1 MTENQTET
9 ESNTD
14 ESASRPL
21 EIGGLAGAFGT
32 TDHKKIGR
40 LYIFFGLTGGLLSLI
55 LHFLLRLERISI
67 GDTTVLDF
75 GSSNQYFQTWS
86 LSRTSLL
93 FFCVVPLILGLATY
107 LIPLQIGAPSI
118 AFPRASAAAFW
129 AWLIGISIH
138 VVTVFADGG
147 LGVPE
152 PVTQFAQGMDPEAT
166 ELSILSIAMV
176 VIAILLAS
184 ITLIATIITQRPQGM
199 TLFELPLFSWSTL
212 VATGIWILTLP
223 VWLGNLMIAWVDF
236 KGDDS
241 LRYGNVEN
249 MWDQLSWLWS
259 QPMIFA
265 FAIPVLGIAGEIIP
279 VSANQSQRQ
288 YTLQQVGIGALGAL
302 SFGAFAQPF
311 FNAEVGNQAVYVVM
325 GLVVVLPVLAFL
337 GGLVDT
343 LVKGTPKV
351 SAHLILAL
359 ISMLCLLVAAAI
371 SALSVSGPALGV
383 IQEIDSDWLG
393 GIINWL
399 KDLQGTVIATSVMEH
414 ALIASIIASVAG
426 LYYWS
431 PKIFGNKLNNNVG
444 VLSGLAMFGG
454 LLLSGGSN
462 LINGFLD
469 ESESVYMANAY
480 DGIWN
485 QNAVEFVNIIGL
497 IGSILLIGGI
507 SLVIFDLITSVI
519 LGKGDVDSAENPW
532 NGHTLEWATQSP
544 PPSGNFEEPPIV
556 HSERPLLLS
565 GGTE

>member
-1 MTENQTET
+1 VTENQTET

>member
-21 EIGGLAGAFGT
+21 EIGGLVGAFGT

-147 LGVPE
+147 LGIPE